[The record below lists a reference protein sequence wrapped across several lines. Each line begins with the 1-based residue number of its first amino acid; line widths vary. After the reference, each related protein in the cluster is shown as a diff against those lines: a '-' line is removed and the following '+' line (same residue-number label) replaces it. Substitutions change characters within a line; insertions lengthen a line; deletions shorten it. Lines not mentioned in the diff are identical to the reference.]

1 MKRIVFATNN
11 QHKLQE
17 IRDILGSDY
26 EVVSLKEIGCDVD
39 IPETGNTLEENALQ
53 KAQYVYDH
61 YHVSCFAD
69 DTGLEVEA
77 LDGAPGVHSARY
89 AEGTDHD
96 SEANMAKLL
105 RELDGKEKC
114 NIELQLIDKN
124 NIIERMLYYWSK
136 MYTRQI
142 KAGDNYNKLEKTI
155 VILIADFNIKGLEA
169 VEYHSTWKIIET
181 NSVKKLI
188 LTDKFE
194 LDIIELSKIK
204 GRENEKDQLLDWL
217 VFLENP
223 ESERVTRKMEENEN
237 LKEAVEKL
245 DRISEDEKMQRIIE
259 LREKAIRDEHAIYD
273 KGLDDGIEEGKAKGA
288 REKQIE
294 IAKSMLKE
302 NMDIEIIIK
311 ITGLTKQ
318 EIEKLQEM

>member
-1 MKRIVFATNN
+1 MEQQKQNKKIKRYPPKMDIIFQAIFGEVGSENITKDFLEKILKRKIEKISLDKNPILRRELKDD
-11 QHKLQE
+11 KLGVL
-17 IRDILGSDY
+17 DI
-26 EVVSLKEIGCDVD
+26 I
-39 IPETGNTLEENALQ
+39 T
-53 KAQYVYDH
+53 
-61 YHVSCFAD
+61 
-69 DTGLEVEA
+69 
-77 LDGAPGVHSARY
+77 
-89 AEGTDHD
+89 
-96 SEANMAKLL
+96 
-105 RELDGKEKC
+105 ELDGKEKC
-114 NIELQLIDKN
+114 NIEMQLIDKN

-142 KAGDNYNKLEKTI
+142 KAGDDYNKLEKTI
-155 VILIADFNIKGLEA
+155 VILIADFNIKGLEE

-194 LDIIELSKIK
+194 LDIIELLKIK

-217 VFLENP
+217 IFLENP
-223 ESERVTRKMEENEN
+223 ESERVIRKMEENEN

-259 LREKAIRDEHAIYD
+259 LREKAIRDEHAIYA
-273 KGLDDGIEEGKAKGA
+273 KGVDDGIEEGKAKGA

-302 NMDIEIIIK
+302 NMDIEMIIK

>member
-1 MKRIVFATNN
+1 MEQQKQNQKIRRYPPKMDIIFQAIFGEVGSENITKDFLEKILKRKIEKISLDKNPILRRELKDDKLGVLDIVT
-11 QHKLQE
+11 
-17 IRDILGSDY
+17 
-26 EVVSLKEIGCDVD
+26 
-39 IPETGNTLEENALQ
+39 
-53 KAQYVYDH
+53 
-61 YHVSCFAD
+61 
-69 DTGLEVEA
+69 
-77 LDGAPGVHSARY
+77 
-89 AEGTDHD
+89 
-96 SEANMAKLL
+96 
-105 RELDGKEKC
+105 ELDGKEKC
-114 NIELQLIDKN
+114 NIEMQLIDKN

-142 KAGDNYNKLEKTI
+142 KAGDDYKKLEKTI
-155 VILIADFNIKGLEA
+155 VILIADFNIKGLEE

-194 LDIIELSKIK
+194 LDIIELLKIK

-217 VFLENP
+217 IFLENP

-273 KGLDDGIEEGKAKGA
+273 TGLDDGIEEGKAKGA

-302 NMDIEIIIK
+302 NMDIEMIIK

>member
-1 MKRIVFATNN
+1 MEQQKQNQKIRRYPPKMDIIFQAIFGEVGSENITKDFLEKILKRKIEKISLDKNPILRRELKDD
-11 QHKLQE
+11 KLGVL
-17 IRDILGSDY
+17 D
-26 EVVSLKEIGCDVD
+26 VV
-39 IPETGNTLEENALQ
+39 T
-53 KAQYVYDH
+53 
-61 YHVSCFAD
+61 
-69 DTGLEVEA
+69 
-77 LDGAPGVHSARY
+77 
-89 AEGTDHD
+89 
-96 SEANMAKLL
+96 
-105 RELDGKEKC
+105 ELDGKEKC
-114 NIELQLIDKN
+114 NIEMQLIDKN

-142 KAGDNYNKLEKTI
+142 KAGDDYKKLEKTI
-155 VILIADFNIKGLEA
+155 VILIADFNIKGLEE

-194 LDIIELSKIK
+194 LDIIELLKIK

-217 VFLENP
+217 IFLENP

-273 KGLDDGIEEGKAKGA
+273 KGLDDGIEKGIQKGKEKGA
-288 REKQIE
+288 KEEKIK
-294 IAKSMLKE
+294 IVKSMLKE

-311 ITGLTKQ
+311 ITGLTKE
-318 EIEKLQEM
+318 EIEKLKEM

>member
-1 MKRIVFATNN
+1 MEQQKQNKKIRRYPPKMDIIFQAIFGEVGSENITKDFLEKILKRKIEKISLDKNPILRRELKDD
-11 QHKLQE
+11 KLGVL
-17 IRDILGSDY
+17 DI
-26 EVVSLKEIGCDVD
+26 I
-39 IPETGNTLEENALQ
+39 T
-53 KAQYVYDH
+53 
-61 YHVSCFAD
+61 
-69 DTGLEVEA
+69 
-77 LDGAPGVHSARY
+77 
-89 AEGTDHD
+89 
-96 SEANMAKLL
+96 
-105 RELDGKEKC
+105 ELDGKEKC
-114 NIELQLIDKN
+114 NIEMQLIDKN

-142 KAGDNYNKLEKTI
+142 KAGDDYKKLEKTI
-155 VILIADFNIKGLEA
+155 VILIADFNIKGLEE

-181 NSVKKLI
+181 NSAKKLI

-217 VFLENP
+217 IFLENP

-245 DRISEDEKMQRIIE
+245 DRISKDEKMQRIIE
-259 LREKAIRDEHAIYD
+259 LREKAIRDEHAIYA
-273 KGLDDGIEEGKAKGA
+273 KGVDDGIEEGKAKGA

-302 NMDIEIIIK
+302 NMDIEMIIK

>member
-1 MKRIVFATNN
+1 MEQQKQNKKIRRYPPKMDIIFQAIFGEVGSENITKDFLEKILKRKIEKISLDKNPILRRELKDD
-11 QHKLQE
+11 KLGVL
-17 IRDILGSDY
+17 DI
-26 EVVSLKEIGCDVD
+26 I
-39 IPETGNTLEENALQ
+39 T
-53 KAQYVYDH
+53 
-61 YHVSCFAD
+61 
-69 DTGLEVEA
+69 
-77 LDGAPGVHSARY
+77 
-89 AEGTDHD
+89 
-96 SEANMAKLL
+96 
-105 RELDGKEKC
+105 ELDGKEKC
-114 NIELQLIDKN
+114 NIEMQLIDKN

-142 KAGDNYNKLEKTI
+142 KAGDDYNKLEKTI
-155 VILIADFNIKGLEA
+155 VILIADFNIKGLEE

-217 VFLENP
+217 IFLENP

-245 DRISEDEKMQRIIE
+245 DRISKDEKMQRIIE
-259 LREKAIRDEHAIYD
+259 LREKAIRDEHAIYA
-273 KGLDDGIEEGKAKGA
+273 KGVDDGIEEGKAKGA

-302 NMDIEIIIK
+302 NMDIEMIIK

>member
-1 MKRIVFATNN
+1 MEQQNQNKKIKRYPPKMDIIFQAIFGEVGSENITKDFLEKILKRKIEKISLDKNPILRRELKDDKLGVLDIVT
-11 QHKLQE
+11 
-17 IRDILGSDY
+17 
-26 EVVSLKEIGCDVD
+26 
-39 IPETGNTLEENALQ
+39 
-53 KAQYVYDH
+53 
-61 YHVSCFAD
+61 
-69 DTGLEVEA
+69 
-77 LDGAPGVHSARY
+77 
-89 AEGTDHD
+89 
-96 SEANMAKLL
+96 
-105 RELDGKEKC
+105 ELDGKEKC
-114 NIELQLIDKN
+114 NIEMQLIDKS

-136 MYTRQI
+136 MYTKQI
-142 KAGDNYNKLEKTI
+142 KAGDDYNKLEKTI
-155 VILIADFNIKGLEA
+155 VILIADFNIKGLEE

-259 LREKAIRDEHAIYD
+259 LREKAIRDEHAIYA
-273 KGLDDGIEEGKAKGA
+273 KGIDDGA
-288 REKQIE
+288 EKEKLQI
-294 IAKSMLKE
+294 AQNMLKE
-302 NMDIEIIIK
+302 NISIDIIIK
-311 ITGLTKQ
+311 VTGLTKE
-318 EIEKLQEM
+318 EIEKIN

>member
-1 MKRIVFATNN
+1 MEQQNKKIKRYPPKMDIIF
-11 QHKLQE
+11 QE
-17 IRDILGSDY
+17 IFGEVGSENITKDFLEKILKRKIEKISLDKNPILRRELKDDKLGVLDI
-26 EVVSLKEIGCDVD
+26 V
-39 IPETGNTLEENALQ
+39 T
-53 KAQYVYDH
+53 
-61 YHVSCFAD
+61 
-69 DTGLEVEA
+69 
-77 LDGAPGVHSARY
+77 
-89 AEGTDHD
+89 
-96 SEANMAKLL
+96 
-105 RELDGKEKC
+105 ELDGKEKC
-114 NIELQLIDKN
+114 NIEMQLIDKN

-142 KAGDNYNKLEKTI
+142 KAGDDYNKLEKTI
-155 VILIADFNIKGLEA
+155 VILIADFNIKGLEE

-259 LREKAIRDEHAIYD
+259 LREKAIRDEHAIYA
-273 KGLDDGIEEGKAKGA
+273 KGVDDGIEKGIQKGFEDGKEKGA
-288 REKQIE
+288 KEEKLQ
-294 IAKSMLKE
+294 IAKNMLKE

-311 ITGLTKQ
+311 VTGLTKE
-318 EIEKLQEM
+318 EIEKIN

>member
-1 MKRIVFATNN
+1 MEQQKQNKKIRRYPPKMDIIFQAIFGEVGSENITKDFLEKILKRKIEKISLDKNPILRRELKDDKLGILDIVT
-11 QHKLQE
+11 
-17 IRDILGSDY
+17 
-26 EVVSLKEIGCDVD
+26 
-39 IPETGNTLEENALQ
+39 
-53 KAQYVYDH
+53 
-61 YHVSCFAD
+61 
-69 DTGLEVEA
+69 
-77 LDGAPGVHSARY
+77 
-89 AEGTDHD
+89 
-96 SEANMAKLL
+96 
-105 RELDGKEKC
+105 ELDGKEKC
-114 NIELQLIDKN
+114 NIEMQLIDKN

-155 VILIADFNIKGLEA
+155 VILIADFNIKGLEE

-217 VFLENP
+217 IFLENP

-259 LREKAIRDEHAIYD
+259 LREKAIRDEHAIYA
-273 KGLDDGIEEGKAKGA
+273 KGVDDGIEKGE
-288 REKQIE
+288 REKEVQ
-294 IAKSMLKE
+294 IAKNMLKE
-302 NMDIEIIIK
+302 KASIEFIIK
-311 ITGLTKQ
+311 VTGLTKE
-318 EIEKLQEM
+318 EIEKLV

>member
-1 MKRIVFATNN
+1 MEQQKQNKKIRRYPPKMDIIFQAIFGEVGSENITKDFLEKILKRKIEKISLDKNPILRRELKDD
-11 QHKLQE
+11 KLGVL
-17 IRDILGSDY
+17 DI
-26 EVVSLKEIGCDVD
+26 I
-39 IPETGNTLEENALQ
+39 T
-53 KAQYVYDH
+53 
-61 YHVSCFAD
+61 
-69 DTGLEVEA
+69 
-77 LDGAPGVHSARY
+77 
-89 AEGTDHD
+89 
-96 SEANMAKLL
+96 
-105 RELDGKEKC
+105 ELDGKEKC
-114 NIELQLIDKN
+114 NIEMQLIDKN

-142 KAGDNYNKLEKTI
+142 KAGDDYNKLEKTI
-155 VILIADFNIKGLEA
+155 VILIADFNIKGLEE

-204 GRENEKDQLLDWL
+204 CRENEKDQLLDWL
-217 VFLENP
+217 IFLENP

-245 DRISEDEKMQRIIE
+245 DRISKDEKMQRIIE
-259 LREKAIRDEHAIYD
+259 LREKAIRDEHAIYA
-273 KGLDDGIEEGKAKGA
+273 KGVDDGIEEGKAKGA

-302 NMDIEIIIK
+302 NMDIEMIIK

>member
-1 MKRIVFATNN
+1 MEQQKQNKKIKRYPPKMDIIFQAIFGEVGSENITKDFLEKILKRKIEKISLDKNPILRRELKDD
-11 QHKLQE
+11 KLGVL
-17 IRDILGSDY
+17 DI
-26 EVVSLKEIGCDVD
+26 I
-39 IPETGNTLEENALQ
+39 T
-53 KAQYVYDH
+53 
-61 YHVSCFAD
+61 
-69 DTGLEVEA
+69 
-77 LDGAPGVHSARY
+77 
-89 AEGTDHD
+89 
-96 SEANMAKLL
+96 
-105 RELDGKEKC
+105 ELDGKEKC
-114 NIELQLIDKN
+114 NIEMQLIDKN

-142 KAGDNYNKLEKTI
+142 KAGDDYNKLEKTI
-155 VILIADFNIKGLEA
+155 VILIADFNIKGLEE

-245 DRISEDEKMQRIIE
+245 DRISKDEKMQRIIE
-259 LREKAIRDEHAIYD
+259 LREKAIRDEHAIYA
-273 KGLDDGIEEGKAKGA
+273 KGVDDGIEKGIQKGFEDGKEKGA

-294 IAKSMLKE
+294 IAKKLLKSKVE
-302 NMDIEIIIK
+302 IEIIIET
-311 ITGLTKQ
+311 TGLTEE
-318 EIEKLQEM
+318 EIKKLM

>member
-1 MKRIVFATNN
+1 MEQQKQNKKIRRYPPKMDIIFQAIFGEVGSENITKDFLEKILKRKIEKISLDKNPILRRELKDDKLGVLDIVT
-11 QHKLQE
+11 
-17 IRDILGSDY
+17 
-26 EVVSLKEIGCDVD
+26 
-39 IPETGNTLEENALQ
+39 
-53 KAQYVYDH
+53 
-61 YHVSCFAD
+61 
-69 DTGLEVEA
+69 
-77 LDGAPGVHSARY
+77 
-89 AEGTDHD
+89 
-96 SEANMAKLL
+96 
-105 RELDGKEKC
+105 ELDGKEKC
-114 NIELQLIDKN
+114 NIEMQLIDKN

-142 KAGDNYNKLEKTI
+142 KAGDDYNKLEKTI
-155 VILIADFNIKGLEA
+155 VILIADFNIKGLEE

-217 VFLENP
+217 IFLENP

-259 LREKAIRDEHAIYD
+259 LREKAIRDEHAIYA
-273 KGLDDGIEEGKAKGA
+273 KGVDDGIEKGFEDGKEKGA
-288 REKQIE
+288 KEEKLQ
-294 IAKSMLKE
+294 IAKNMLKKGM
-302 NMDIEIIIK
+302 NVSDIIEV
-311 ITGLTKQ
+311 TGLTKE
-318 EIEKLQEM
+318 EIEKLK

>member
-1 MKRIVFATNN
+1 MEQQKQNKKIKRYPPKMDIIFQAIFGEVGSENITKDFLEKILKRKIEKISLDKNPILRRELKDDKLGVLDIVT
-11 QHKLQE
+11 
-17 IRDILGSDY
+17 
-26 EVVSLKEIGCDVD
+26 
-39 IPETGNTLEENALQ
+39 
-53 KAQYVYDH
+53 
-61 YHVSCFAD
+61 
-69 DTGLEVEA
+69 
-77 LDGAPGVHSARY
+77 
-89 AEGTDHD
+89 
-96 SEANMAKLL
+96 
-105 RELDGKEKC
+105 ELDGKEKC
-114 NIELQLIDKN
+114 NIEMQLIDKN

-142 KAGDNYNKLEKTI
+142 KAGDDYNKLEKTI
-155 VILIADFNIKGLEA
+155 VILIADFNIKGLEE

-217 VFLENP
+217 IFLENP

-273 KGLDDGIEEGKAKGA
+273 KGLDDGIEKGIQKGKEKGA
-288 REKQIE
+288 KEEKIK
-294 IAKSMLKE
+294 IVKSMLKE

-311 ITGLTKQ
+311 ITGLTKE
-318 EIEKLQEM
+318 EIEKLKEM

>member
-1 MKRIVFATNN
+1 MEQQKQNKKIKRYPPKMDIIFQAIFGEVGSENITKDFLEKILKRKIEKISLDKNPILRRELKDN
-11 QHKLQE
+11 KLGVL
-17 IRDILGSDY
+17 DI
-26 EVVSLKEIGCDVD
+26 I
-39 IPETGNTLEENALQ
+39 T
-53 KAQYVYDH
+53 
-61 YHVSCFAD
+61 
-69 DTGLEVEA
+69 
-77 LDGAPGVHSARY
+77 
-89 AEGTDHD
+89 
-96 SEANMAKLL
+96 
-105 RELDGKEKC
+105 ELDGKEKC
-114 NIELQLIDKN
+114 NIEMQLIDKN

-142 KAGDNYNKLEKTI
+142 KAGDDYNKLEKTI
-155 VILIADFNIKGLEA
+155 VILIADFNIKGLEE

-194 LDIIELSKIK
+194 LDIIELLKIK

-217 VFLENP
+217 IFLENP

-259 LREKAIRDEHAIYD
+259 LREKAIRDEHAIYA
-273 KGLDDGIEEGKAKGA
+273 KGLDDGVEKGA

-311 ITGLTKQ
+311 ITGLTKE
-318 EIEKLQEM
+318 EIEKLKEM

>member
-1 MKRIVFATNN
+1 MEQQKQNKKIRRYPPKMDIIFQAIFGEVGSENITKDFLEKILKRKIEKISLDKNPILRRELKDD
-11 QHKLQE
+11 KLGVL
-17 IRDILGSDY
+17 DI
-26 EVVSLKEIGCDVD
+26 I
-39 IPETGNTLEENALQ
+39 T
-53 KAQYVYDH
+53 
-61 YHVSCFAD
+61 
-69 DTGLEVEA
+69 
-77 LDGAPGVHSARY
+77 
-89 AEGTDHD
+89 
-96 SEANMAKLL
+96 
-105 RELDGKEKC
+105 ELDGKEKC
-114 NIELQLIDKN
+114 NIEMQLIDKN

-142 KAGDNYNKLEKTI
+142 KAGDDYNKLEKTI
-155 VILIADFNIKGLEA
+155 VILIADFNIKGLEE

-181 NSVKKLI
+181 NSAKKLI

-194 LDIIELSKIK
+194 LDIIELLKIK

-217 VFLENP
+217 IFLENP

-245 DRISEDEKMQRIIE
+245 DRISKDEKMQRIIE
-259 LREKAIRDEHAIYD
+259 LREKAIRDEHAIYA
-273 KGLDDGIEEGKAKGA
+273 KGVDDGIEEGKAKGA

-302 NMDIEIIIK
+302 NMDIEMIIK

>member
-1 MKRIVFATNN
+1 MEQQKQNKKIKRYPPKMDIIFQAIFGEVGSENITKDFLEKILKRKIEKISLDKNPILRRELKDD
-11 QHKLQE
+11 KLGVL
-17 IRDILGSDY
+17 DI
-26 EVVSLKEIGCDVD
+26 I
-39 IPETGNTLEENALQ
+39 T
-53 KAQYVYDH
+53 
-61 YHVSCFAD
+61 
-69 DTGLEVEA
+69 
-77 LDGAPGVHSARY
+77 
-89 AEGTDHD
+89 
-96 SEANMAKLL
+96 
-105 RELDGKEKC
+105 ELDGKEKC
-114 NIELQLIDKN
+114 NIEMQLIDKN

-142 KAGDNYNKLEKTI
+142 KAGDDYNKLEKTI
-155 VILIADFNIKGLEA
+155 VILIADFNIKGLEE

-194 LDIIELSKIK
+194 LDIIELLKIK

-217 VFLENP
+217 IFLENP

-245 DRISEDEKMQRIIE
+245 DRISKDEKMQRIIE
-259 LREKAIRDEHAIYD
+259 LREKAIRDEHAIYA
-273 KGLDDGIEEGKAKGA
+273 KGLDDGVEKGA

-302 NMDIEIIIK
+302 NMDIEMIIK

>member
-1 MKRIVFATNN
+1 MEQQKQNQKIRRYPPKMDIIFQAIFGEVGSENITKDFLEKILKRKIEKISLDKNPILRRELKDDKLGVLDIVT
-11 QHKLQE
+11 
-17 IRDILGSDY
+17 
-26 EVVSLKEIGCDVD
+26 
-39 IPETGNTLEENALQ
+39 
-53 KAQYVYDH
+53 
-61 YHVSCFAD
+61 
-69 DTGLEVEA
+69 
-77 LDGAPGVHSARY
+77 
-89 AEGTDHD
+89 
-96 SEANMAKLL
+96 
-105 RELDGKEKC
+105 ELDGKEKC
-114 NIELQLIDKN
+114 NIEMQLIDKN

-142 KAGDNYNKLEKTI
+142 KAGDDYNKLEKTI
-155 VILIADFNIKGLEA
+155 VILIADFNIKGLEE

-194 LDIIELSKIK
+194 LDIIELLKIK

-273 KGLDDGIEEGKAKGA
+273 KGLDDGIEKGIEKGKEKGA
-288 REKQIE
+288 KEEKIK
-294 IAKSMLKE
+294 IVKSMLKE

-311 ITGLTKQ
+311 ITGLTKE
-318 EIEKLQEM
+318 EIEKLKEM

>member
-1 MKRIVFATNN
+1 MEQQKQNKKIKRYPPKMDIIFQAIFGEVGSENITKDFLEKILKRKIEKISLDKNPILRRELKDDKLGVLDIVT
-11 QHKLQE
+11 
-17 IRDILGSDY
+17 
-26 EVVSLKEIGCDVD
+26 
-39 IPETGNTLEENALQ
+39 
-53 KAQYVYDH
+53 
-61 YHVSCFAD
+61 
-69 DTGLEVEA
+69 
-77 LDGAPGVHSARY
+77 
-89 AEGTDHD
+89 
-96 SEANMAKLL
+96 
-105 RELDGKEKC
+105 ELDGKEKC
-114 NIELQLIDKN
+114 NIEMQLIDKN

-142 KAGDNYNKLEKTI
+142 KAGEDYDKLEKTI
-155 VILIADFNIKGLEA
+155 VILIADFNIKGLEE

-217 VFLENP
+217 IFLENP
-223 ESERVTRKMEENEN
+223 ESERVARKMEENEN

-273 KGLDDGIEEGKAKGA
+273 KGLDDGIEKGA
-288 REKQIE
+288 KEEKIK
-294 IAKSMLKE
+294 IVKSMLKE

-311 ITGLTKQ
+311 ITGLTKE
-318 EIEKLQEM
+318 EIEKLKEM

>member
-1 MKRIVFATNN
+1 MEQQKQNKKIKRYPPKMDIIFQAIFGEVGSENITKDFLEKILKRKIEKISLDKNPILRRELKDD
-11 QHKLQE
+11 KLGVL
-17 IRDILGSDY
+17 DI
-26 EVVSLKEIGCDVD
+26 I
-39 IPETGNTLEENALQ
+39 T
-53 KAQYVYDH
+53 
-61 YHVSCFAD
+61 
-69 DTGLEVEA
+69 
-77 LDGAPGVHSARY
+77 
-89 AEGTDHD
+89 
-96 SEANMAKLL
+96 
-105 RELDGKEKC
+105 ELDGKEKC
-114 NIELQLIDKN
+114 NIEMQLIDKN

-142 KAGDNYNKLEKTI
+142 KAGDDYNKLEKTI
-155 VILIADFNIKGLEA
+155 VILIADFNIKGLEE

-194 LDIIELSKIK
+194 LDIIELLKIK

-217 VFLENP
+217 IFLENP

-259 LREKAIRDEHAIYD
+259 LREKAIRDEHAIYA
-273 KGLDDGIEEGKAKGA
+273 KGLDDGVEKGA

-311 ITGLTKQ
+311 ITGLTKE
-318 EIEKLQEM
+318 EIEKLKEM

>member
-1 MKRIVFATNN
+1 MEQQKQNKKIRRYPPKMDIIFQAIFGEVGSENITKDFLEKILKRKIEKISLDKNPILRRELKDD
-11 QHKLQE
+11 KLGVL
-17 IRDILGSDY
+17 DI
-26 EVVSLKEIGCDVD
+26 I
-39 IPETGNTLEENALQ
+39 T
-53 KAQYVYDH
+53 
-61 YHVSCFAD
+61 
-69 DTGLEVEA
+69 
-77 LDGAPGVHSARY
+77 
-89 AEGTDHD
+89 
-96 SEANMAKLL
+96 
-105 RELDGKEKC
+105 ELDGKEKC
-114 NIELQLIDKN
+114 NIEMQLIDKN

-142 KAGDNYNKLEKTI
+142 KAGDDYNKLEKTI
-155 VILIADFNIKGLEA
+155 VILIADFNIKGLEE

-181 NSVKKLI
+181 NSAKKLI

-217 VFLENP
+217 IFLENP

-245 DRISEDEKMQRIIE
+245 DRISKDEKMQRIIE
-259 LREKAIRDEHAIYD
+259 LREKAIRDEHAIYA
-273 KGLDDGIEEGKAKGA
+273 KGVDDGIEEGKAKGA

-302 NMDIEIIIK
+302 NMDIEMIIK
-311 ITGLTKQ
+311 ITGLTYQ
-318 EIEKLQEM
+318 EIEKLQEMYE